1 MKKLITAVLLLSTFF
16 FSCNQAVK
24 GEYATVVVD
33 LGGSASGARAIDQN
47 ELPFLKDTHITI
59 EAVGRLS
66 GTFVKEF
73 APGEAGNIAL
83 RLITGDTV
91 RLRVKASNASGIW
104 SGSTTFTVE
113 EGTNAVSV
121 KLNKT
126 ISGAQAIT
134 FSMTK
139 TGTTPFGDQ
148 LYHVDLYA
156 GNKKVGSKDN
166 VLSPP
171 SFCRDAKGR
180 IFVAY
185 YYDESSRKKV
195 DLIRYDSEGNES
207 EKLIEK
213 DQISSPLILASDLT
227 TKEVYAVRSGELY
240 KVGTGS
246 FKLWPSVDMSHLPYN
261 FSGINLIAAHNGQLF
276 VFGQK
281 NGENNSHLYVYDIN
295 LSETSFTLAH
305 EKLNTKL
312 SVPPTDTSYTDM
324 FVTDGAVYLLRRDYS
339 AVPDSH
345 GKVYSKGALI
355 KYEYN
360 KAKKKIDDHEEFGKS
375 DEDDENGI
383 VLTPDTSFYGPTKFI
398 GFDDD
403 VLYIADD
410 GVKFTYFN
418 EVPRITANKNRIAS
432 FNTSTNSLSF
442 TDTSATWAKEEK
454 VWKAPSTHTVLWD
467 AEWEDSPPSFKKM
480 IFKTLEGL
488 LSNLFQTSDSSN
500 ENLGVFTFDQDGNL
514 YIPYKHGSDV
524 KIKRFIR
531 QQDGSY
537 NADTDEMLLP
547 GTDIPTVIAVD
558 ISRSV
563 KKVDSDGTKYYNA
576 LYYTD
581 GSIVNR
587 KLWGNNFSTSPSAP
601 VYTITPPAGSATQRI
616 TALAAN
622 KDGVFVAVHKRFN
635 PSPTVYDYGI
645 ALLRYRCDDSS
656 GPQNTL
662 AVVPDHTPETKGG
675 FTITEILTDLYVQD
689 GVLYGLTAKRM
700 EENAPGG
707 RIFSSGA
714 LWRIGNTDGSN
725 WNAVKLYSGKDDS
738 TVSETNFTPCRF
750 IAVKPKKL
758 VIASDGYCGY
768 RDENSYL
775 DSKNFNKIVT
785 FDIGSWADPV
795 QSEAPSGIGFTT
807 TLLTSAG
814 MYVWH

>member
-1 MKKLITAVLLLSTFF
+1 MKKLITAGLLLSTFF

-33 LGGSASGARAIDQN
+33 LGGSASGARAIGQN

-104 SGSTTFTVE
+104 SGGTTFTVE
-113 EGTNAVSV
+113 EGINAVAV

-126 ISGAQAIT
+126 ISGAQALT

-139 TGTTPFGDQ
+139 TGTHGNNP
-148 LYHVDLYA
+148 LYTVNLYV

-180 IFVAY
+180 IFAAY
-185 YYDESSRKKV
+185 YYYESSREKV

-207 EKLIEK
+207 EKLIKK
-213 DQISSPLILASDLT
+213 DWISSPLILASDLT
-227 TKEVYAVRSGELY
+227 TKEVYAVRSRELY

-246 FKLWPSVDMSHLPYN
+246 FKLWPSVDMRSDYAR
-261 FSGINLIAAHNGQLF
+261 INLIAAHNGQLF

-281 NGENNSHLYVYDIN
+281 NGVNNSHLYVYDIN

-305 EKLNTKL
+305 EKLNTEL
-312 SVPPTDTSYTDM
+312 SVPPTDTSYKDM
-324 FVTDGAVYLLRRDYS
+324 FVTDDAVYLLRSDYA
-339 AVPDSH
+339 AVPNQY

-355 KYEYN
+355 KYEYD
-360 KAKKKIDDHEEFGKS
+360 KEDKKIDDREEFGKS

-383 VLTPDTSFYGPTKFI
+383 VLTPDTSFYGPLKFV

-410 GVKFTYFN
+410 GIKFAYFN
-418 EVPRITANKNRIAS
+418 EAPRITANKNRIAS
-432 FNTSTNSLSF
+432 FNTATESLSF

-454 VWKAPSTHTVLWD
+454 VWNAPSTHTVLWD
-467 AEWEDSPPSFKKM
+467 AEWDDSPILFKKT
-480 IFKTLEGL
+480 IFKTLEGPP
-488 LSNLFQTSDSSN
+488 SDLFQTSDSSN
-500 ENLGVFTFDQDGNL
+500 EKLGVFTFDQDGNL
-514 YIPYKHGSDV
+514 YIPYITSSQV

-563 KKVDSDGTKYYNA
+563 KKVDPDGTKYYYNA

-587 KLWGNNFSTSPSAP
+587 KIWGDNFSTSPPSSPA
-601 VYTITPPAGSATQRI
+601 YTITPPAGSATQRI

-635 PSPTVYDYGI
+635 TPPSEYGI
-645 ALLRYRCDDSS
+645 TLLRYSCDDSS

-662 AVVPDHTPETKGG
+662 TVVPDHTPETKGG

-689 GVLYGLTAKRM
+689 GVLYGLTAKKK
-700 EENAPGG
+700 EEKYPGTH
-707 RIFSSGA
+707 IFSSGA

-725 WNAVKLYSGKDDS
+725 WNAEKLYWGVDNS
-738 TVSETNFTPCRF
+738 TASATNFTPYRF

-768 RDENSYL
+768 LDENSYL
-775 DSKNFNKIVT
+775 DSKNFNKIVI

-814 MYVWH
+814 MYVWHE